1 MTIVNHDTGEIV
13 ETIGA
18 AEARRLTTEAQNEL
32 RSSRDHFDNAWS
44 LIEQAVKGGGHVD
57 LGYRSPG
64 DYLRS
69 EFDGV
74 LSGLDVTSRRLAVR
88 TMREWGLSTRAI
100 APVVGTSHK
109 TVVKDQ
115 RHVVPPVPPQTP
127 EPSPLGEEGGG
138 SGQTPQGAV
147 APVPAVPKAT
157 TDAPRLDTP
166 RPAVTGLDGK
176 TYTPPAPRPK
186 ATARE
191 LEDFIDSDAS
201 VQDSR
206 YMKAVLTIAAAAQAL
221 GQYDP
226 ARVARVA
233 DEHDAMALDNL
244 AATVAEFHR
253 TFTAKRNGLRVIK
266 GGIQ

>member
-1 MTIVNHDTGEIV
+1 MTIVNTATGEIIEALDESSAKRLTERIRLIAENV
-13 ETIGA
+13 AEQMDKLAGLID
-18 AEARRLTTEAQNEL
+18 EARTG
-32 RSSRDHFDNAWS
+32 SAW
-44 LIEQAVKGGGHVD
+44 LAM
-57 LGYRSPG
+57 GYRSWTAYVAG
-64 DYLRS
+64 
-69 EFDGV
+69 EFAGV
-74 LSGLDVTSRRLAVR
+74 LPRLDREPRQEFVR
-88 TMREWGLSTRAI
+88 ELSARGMSTRAI
-100 APVVGTSHK
+100 APVVGVGDS
-109 TVVKDQ
+109 TVQ
-115 RHVVPPVPPQTP
+115 RDLATRPAPSGAPQTAEP
-127 EPSPLGEEGGG
+127 ERAEPASVE
-138 SGQTPQGAV
+138 PQGEGRDESV
-147 APVPAVPKAT
+147 APTFA
-157 TDAPRLDTP
+157 P
-166 RPAVTGLDGK
+166 RPAVTGIDGK
-176 TYTPPAPRPK
+176 TYTSPAPRPK